1 MSQAAAVEVTQKPI
15 VIETPNFYMRRL
27 NPGDATERSGA
38 WFDQPEIC
46 EGLNLKPG
54 KKTKA
59 EFANYIA
66 SFNQQDSRVSGV
78 FDKRNDLLVTLST
91 AEFNWSIRR
100 VLMNIVVGE
109 PEYRRCGVI
118 LEALVPARD
127 FYSED
132 LDMKVMTATAL
143 ATNKPVI
150 ALLKMTGF
158 ALNQTL
164 KNQQM
169 SHATGLPVDVHLYS
183 QTRDDWRKWK
193 AANPEMVE
201 QIRDCS
207 SRLPAL

>member
-1 MSQAAAVEVTQKPI
+1 MSQVNAVHAMSKPV

-27 NPGDATERSGA
+27 TPGDATERSGA

-54 KKTKA
+54 KKSKA
-59 EFANYIA
+59 EFASYIA
-66 SFNQQDSRVSGV
+66 GFDQQTNRISGV
-78 FDKRNDLLVTLST
+78 FDKRNGLLVTLST

-109 PEYRRCGVI
+109 PEYRHCGVV

-150 ALLKMTGF
+150 ALLEVTGF
-158 ALNQTL
+158 TRNQTL
-164 KNQQM
+164 TNHQT
-169 SHATGLPVDVHLYS
+169 SYATGRPVDLHLYS
-183 QTRDDWRKWK
+183 QSREDWRRWK
-193 AANPEMVE
+193 ADNQALVE